1 MGVTW
6 IRRVAVGALL
16 ATVAIAFADSS
27 IVVLALPDLLGQ
39 FDVSI
44 TEVAWVVTA
53 YNLALAVVA
62 FALVRFA
69 PRAGGKRLVLAGAAT
84 FLLAS
89 LACAVSPGIWELVA
103 ARTVQGAGAAALLVG
118 ALPLVGRPALWA
130 GASVVGG
137 ALGPALGGLLTQAF
151 DWRAIFV
158 VQAPVAAAGLLA
170 ALFLRERPA
179 VEGSAPSRARV
190 AANTALGL
198 VSAALVGLLFLAVV
212 ELVDVLRLS
221 PLGAGLVVSAV
232 ALATLAAVPLARSG
246 RGGTT
251 VAGIVLLAG
260 GLVAMAFLPSREVVW
275 AVAALGL
282 GGLGYGIA
290 VPRVTRDA
298 LAGAGSTADAARTV
312 WARHAG
318 LVAGLLVLTPLL
330 ASDLTAAG
338 NRAELRGIAV
348 VLDAPVQGTDKLRL
362 AIDIAPAIVR
372 APRNELPSFTAQV
385 AHEHDPALTAMGR
398 KLDETVQAAISRGF
412 RRSYLVAALFA
423 LLALV
428 PLALV
433 RRPRALRTPAIAF
446 ALVAGLLLAELA
458 AGAAAFGARPAL
470 VAPCGE
476 RSPPPSGMVLKGLDV
491 VACGLHTSREQL
503 VADAARKGM
512 GAADL
517 ALRVERNSRTI
528 STIFDWLRAELA
540 RR

>member
-1 MGVTW
+1 MASTW
-6 IRRVAVGALL
+6 LRRFAVGALL

-62 FALVRFA
+62 FVLVRYA
-69 PRAGGKRLVLAGAAT
+69 PRAGAKRLVLAGAAT
-84 FLLAS
+84 FLAAS
-89 LACAVSPGIWELVA
+89 IGCAVSPGIWELVA

-137 ALGPALGGLLTQAF
+137 ALGPALGGVLTQAF

-158 VQAPVAAAGLLA
+158 VQAPVAVAGLVG
-170 ALFLRERPA
+170 ALFLRESPA
-179 VEGSAPSRARV
+179 VEQTAPTRGRV
-190 AANTALGL
+190 AANTALAL

-232 ALATLAAVPLARSG
+232 ALATLAAQPLARSG

-251 VAGIVLLAG
+251 VAGLVLLAG
-260 GLVAMAFLPSREVVW
+260 GLVAMAFLPSRDVIW
-275 AVAALGL
+275 AIAALAL
-282 GGLGYGIA
+282 GGVGYGIA
-290 VPRVTRDA
+290 VPRITRDA
-298 LAGAGSTADAARTV
+298 LAGAGSTADGARTV

-318 LVAGLLVLTPLL
+318 IVAGLLVLTPLL
-330 ASDLTAAG
+330 AADLTAAG

-348 VLDAPVQGTDKLRL
+348 VLDAPVPAADKLRL
-362 AIDIAPAIVR
+362 AVDIVPSLARP
-372 APRNELPSFTAQV
+372 PRKEIPSFAAQV
-385 AHEHDPALTAMGR
+385 AHEHDPTLTGIGR
-398 KLDETVQAAISRGF
+398 KLDETVQATVSRGF

-423 LLALV
+423 LLAVV
-428 PLALV
+428 PLAIV
-433 RRPRALRTPAIAF
+433 RRPQAFRRPAIAL
-446 ALVAGLLLAELA
+446 ALVAGLILAELA

-470 VAPCGE
+470 VAPCAE
-476 RSPPPSGMVLKGLDV
+476 RSPPPNGAVLKSLDV
-491 VACGLHTSREQL
+491 VACGLHTTREQL

-512 GAADL
+512 SAVDL
-517 ALRVERNSRTI
+517 ALQVERNGGAITGL
-528 STIFDWLRAELA
+528 FDWLRSELT
-540 RR
+540 R